1 MKTFNENM
9 IMPIEVCAARFMPPW
24 SLHAWIAYMLA
35 AHTSIGIIMKARNCA
50 HRKSGETSYLQV
62 YVPKGKCHLNKQ
74 LGNNGAANHT
84 QQ

>member
-1 MKTFNENM
+1 MN
-9 IMPIEVCAARFMPPW
+9 
-24 SLHAWIAYMLA
+24 LA

-50 HRKSGETSYLQV
+50 RRKSGETSYLQV

-74 LGNNGAANHT
+74 LGNNGAANNT